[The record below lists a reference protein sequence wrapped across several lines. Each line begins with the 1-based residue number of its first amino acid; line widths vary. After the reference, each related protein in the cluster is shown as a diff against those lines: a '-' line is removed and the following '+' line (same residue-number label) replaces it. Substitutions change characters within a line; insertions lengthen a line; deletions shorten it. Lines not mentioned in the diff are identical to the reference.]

1 LPEARFSSRANK
13 FIYRAGRR
21 LCERPTRTSSWLDI
35 IPSNRA
41 RPNWHSR
48 NIPKRCV
55 SSDFTARNN
64 AVRAALSSVIP
75 QWWGRAV
82 VQASGDRLPR
92 HGLFQATILLV
103 EDEVLVR
110 MSLAE
115 QLRNAGY
122 VVLEA
127 SNADEALD
135 LLQGHRVGVVL
146 SDIRMPG
153 RLDGVELAH
162 AIRMR
167 HPEIKIVLA
176 SAQSFSA
183 SHWSNYDGFFP
194 KPYDA
199 RRLIEHVKMLLG

>member
-1 LPEARFSSRANK
+1 LPEARFSRRAKK
-13 FIYRAGRR
+13 FVYGA
-21 LCERPTRTSSWLDI
+21 EDTSVSELPSSEFDI
-35 IPSNRA
+35 IRLPTQRRSNW
-41 RPNWHSR
+41 NSR
-48 NIPKRCV
+48 N
-55 SSDFTARNN
+55 SSSGALVVTSRQRNKCRESRVAFNYTAI
-64 AVRAALSSVIP
+64 S
-75 QWWGRAV
+75 GRAV
-82 VQASGDRLPR
+82 GQASGDRLPR
-92 HGLFQATILLV
+92 HGLFRATILLV
-103 EDEVLVR
+103 EHEVLVR

-115 QLRNAGY
+115 ELRNAGY

-135 LLQGHRVGVVL
+135 LLQGHPVRVVL

-162 AIRMR
+162 AIRVQ

-183 SHWSNYDGFFP
+183 GHWSDHDGFFP

-199 RRLIEHVKMLLG
+199 RRLLEHIKTLLG